1 MTLKEIEAEIKA
13 ILDGSE
19 QKKAEL
25 QGRIETA
32 EQGEREATTKASD
45 AYKIGDVKAYHKAQ
59 DEIRHCKDAQRMFT
73 DMLKDETERQLLGGE
88 AYKSYLDKITAVLD
102 ASTNETRNKVLDLL
116 NKIIAESEKNSAVIE
131 EGNKLM
137 HALQHDVMKDDA
149 CHVNA
154 RGERIP
160 MVYLEKTYKDYE
172 MAQLS
177 GLIKENW
184 LYKNLVQ

>member
-45 AYKIGDVKAYHKAQ
+45 AYKIGDFTAYHKAHEEVRQ
-59 DEIRHCKDAQRMFT
+59 CKDAQMMFT
-73 DMLKDETERQLLGGE
+73 DLLAEETQKPLLDKETYQL
-88 AYKSYLDKITAVLD
+88 YLDKITAVLD
-102 ASTNETRNKVLDLL
+102 AATSESKAKVLGLL
-116 NKIIAESEKNSAVIE
+116 NKIIAESEKNRDAIE

-154 RGERIP
+154 SGQHIW
-160 MVYLEKTYKDYE
+160 MAQLEKKYGDDE

-184 LYKNLVQ
+184 FYKKLVQ